1 MSTRTNTKQR
11 QGKRGGQAANEQSM
25 VRRDPAASQR
35 MGGGQVAKK
44 PKAQQVKKEEK
55 RETTGAIRLDI
66 NLEAEVHIKA
76 RLHGDLTIAIEM

>member
-11 QGKRGGQAANEQSM
+11 QGKRGGQAANPQAM

-35 MGGGQVAKK
+35 IGGGQVAK

-76 RLHGDLTIAIEM
+76 RLHGDLTLAIEM

>member
-11 QGKRGGQAANEQSM
+11 QGKRGGHAANQQAI
-25 VRRDPAASQR
+25 VRRDPSASQR
-35 MGGGQVAKK
+35 IGGGQVSK
-44 PKAQQVKKEEK
+44 PKAQQVQKEK
-55 RETTGAIRLDI
+55 MPETTGAIRLDI